1 MPPTR
6 RLDDHA
12 AATAPRETAEPPPP
26 EPAVLSLQRAAGNA
40 AVARLLARQ
49 PADAPVA
56 APDLRLPAGALD
68 DWIAAGERAERYL
81 DELIAEHRETLIVPG
96 SVAEIVYQACEQEF
110 TLKDGRKAKVRDKMK
125 PPEVEQRLRERARS
139 KGAQLSEHRDASDL
153 PGMKSELDAL
163 LANLGAIPTSIT
175 IGNDQIKVVGSISGK
190 VSAEASAGPF
200 KIEGEGSSEGIE
212 GSVKVGPVKGS
223 FGPKTVKAEVKV
235 GDLVTVSAGLDSKAD
250 GVAWKADIAIGTIG
264 KLIMP
269 EDVAK
274 VFKGAQDTF
283 SKSAGELVRHRDDPA
298 KVKEHGGALA
308 EAVTSAVEKA
318 QKSAAQAKKPGWRI
332 GGEIKGDPSGG
343 VSGSVTLT
351 WVW

>member
-1 MPPTR
+1 MSAIRRLHDEPAERATAGAAPPT
-6 RLDDHA
+6 
-12 AATAPRETAEPPPP
+12 P
-26 EPAVLSLQRAAGNA
+26 EPALLELQRTAGNA

-49 PADAPVA
+49 PADAPLA
-56 APDLRLPAGALD
+56 TPNLYGRTGALD
-68 DWIAAGERAERYL
+68 DWIAAGERAEAYF
-81 DELIAEHRETLIVPG
+81 DEIAAQYPETLVIPGSIAELVH
-96 SVAEIVYQACEQEF
+96 AACEQEF

-125 PPEVEQRLRERARS
+125 PAEVEQRLRNRARS
-139 KGAQLSEHRDASDL
+139 KSVQISEHRDASDL

-163 LANLGAIPTSIT
+163 LSNLGAIPTSIT
-175 IGNDQIKVVGSISGK
+175 LGNDQIKVVGSISGK
-190 VSAEASAGPF
+190 VSAEAKAGNV

-212 GSVKVGPVKGS
+212 GGVTVGPGKVT
-223 FGPKTVKAEVKV
+223 FGPKTIKAELKV
-235 GDLVTVSAGLDSKAD
+235 GDLVTVSAGLDSKPD

-283 SKSAGELVRHRDDPA
+283 AKSAGELVRNRDDPA

-308 EAVTSAVEKA
+308 EAVKGAVEKA

-343 VSGSVTLT
+343 ISGSITLT
-351 WVW
+351 WVF